1 MLLLGAF
8 YFIFMSSKTLKNVGA
23 GAAAGTAC
31 LAFNRGDRNASPHA
45 TPTWV
50 NNFFYCCCYSFC
62 WVHQSGAMKIS
73 DFFLAFK
80 S

>member
-31 LAFNRGDRNASPHA
+31 LAFNRRDRNASPGA

-50 NNFFYCCCYSFC
+50 NKKGFFFTVVATLFVGSTK
-62 WVHQSGAMKIS
+62 VAR
-73 DFFLAFK
+73 
-80 S
+80 